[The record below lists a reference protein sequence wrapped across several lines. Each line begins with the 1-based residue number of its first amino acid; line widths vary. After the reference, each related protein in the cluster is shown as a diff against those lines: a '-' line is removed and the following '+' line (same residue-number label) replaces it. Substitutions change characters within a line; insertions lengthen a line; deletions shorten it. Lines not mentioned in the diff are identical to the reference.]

1 MARARRLAVAL
12 VAVLARALARARA
25 FDARTLARALDA
37 STVPEGGL
45 DARAWYA
52 LASGVGGTSRALV
65 GDARALADA
74 LRDDAIGAIDVTAS
88 FALDH
93 GEDDGWPTEGVMIR
107 RAVTLRGT
115 CARRC
120 AIDGNGT
127 KAFLS
132 VGDGGSL
139 VMREMVIRRA
149 TSGTSVGGGVFFGR
163 GHGGGEV
170 DGCEFAECDAAAGG
184 GVFVAS
190 GDGAGRV
197 TFRNVTFTK
206 NRATGSP
213 PARGGGAFVTSTSAK
228 VIFESCA
235 FAENVAENGIGG
247 GVYGRGGH
255 VIVNGCSFRAN
266 VAASGGGVAFEG
278 GGVVS
283 SSAFLANVATKR
295 SGGGAHVV
303 AETDVVGATVSA
315 AVQRSSFVN
324 NSAMSAGGGVFV
336 YGRVRVLANSF
347 STNALDVSAPV
358 GLNPNYYVCTN
369 SSATGCSMAPTLA
382 NYVYDPAQYDPFER
396 QSSFAA
402 VT

>member
-1 MARARRLAVAL
+1 MARARRLGVAL

-37 STVPEGGL
+37 SAVPEGGL

-52 LASGVGGTSRALV
+52 LAAGVGGTSRASAS
-65 GDARALADA
+65 DARALARA
-74 LRDDAIGAIDVTAS
+74 LRDDAIGTIDVTAS
-88 FALDH
+88 FALDD
-93 GEDDGWPTEGVMIR
+93 GADDGWPTEGVMIR

-115 CARRC
+115 CDGRC

-139 VMREMVIRRA
+139 VMREMRTR
-149 TSGTSVGGGVFFGR
+149 
-163 GHGGGEV
+163 GGEV

-324 NSAMSAGGGVFV
+324 NSAVSAGGGVFV
-336 YGRVRVLANSF
+336 YGRVRMLANSF
-347 STNALDVSAPV
+347 STNALDVSAPA

-382 NYVYDPAQYDPFER
+382 NYIYDPAQYDPFEQ

>member
-52 LASGVGGTSRALV
+52 LAAGVGGTKSALV

-149 TSGTSVGGGVFFGR
+149 TSGTSVGGGGFFG
-163 GHGGGEV
+163 
-170 DGCEFAECDAAAGG
+170 
-184 GVFVAS
+184 
-190 GDGAGRV
+190 
-197 TFRNVTFTK
+197 
-206 NRATGSP
+206 
-213 PARGGGAFVTSTSAK
+213 
-228 VIFESCA
+228 
-235 FAENVAENGIGG
+235 
-247 GVYGRGGH
+247 
-255 VIVNGCSFRAN
+255 
-266 VAASGGGVAFEG
+266 
-278 GGVVS
+278 
-283 SSAFLANVATKR
+283 
-295 SGGGAHVV
+295 
-303 AETDVVGATVSA
+303 
-315 AVQRSSFVN
+315 
-324 NSAMSAGGGVFV
+324 
-336 YGRVRVLANSF
+336 
-347 STNALDVSAPV
+347 
-358 GLNPNYYVCTN
+358 VC
-369 SSATGCSMAPTLA
+369 
-382 NYVYDPAQYDPFER
+382 F
-396 QSSFAA
+396 
-402 VT
+402 